1 MPLGFILL
9 CIEIRNFFILVQ
21 VTATLMEEVPMVTHM
36 ATPMTTPTHM
46 EPITIYM
53 LSPIPILMAV
63 RVDHS
68 SCMVSGSSMIF
79 LWHNGSD

>member
-1 MPLGFILL
+1 M
-9 CIEIRNFFILVQ
+9 Q
-21 VTATLMEEVPMVTHM
+21 VTATLMEEVPTVTPM

-53 LSPIPILMAV
+53 LSPIPILMVA

-68 SCMVSGSSMIF
+68 SCMVSVT
-79 LWHNGSD
+79 